1 MIKKFDKTNLKTVRE
16 DLNAILS
23 KYAKENNL
31 EIKLGNISFS
41 AGAFTTKMEAKV
53 IGVKSIQD
61 VWLDDAMRKFAFVKT
76 SKCGKT
82 LVGFNPRAGKYPYIF
97 EDAGKTY
104 KCSHTS
110 AEKYFKI
117 SNFYDKS

>member
-1 MIKKFDKTNLKTVRE
+1 MIKQFDKTNLKNVRA

-23 KYAKENNL
+23 KYAKDNGI
-31 EIKLGNISFS
+31 EINIGNISFT
-41 AGAFTTKMEAKV
+41 AGTFTTKMEAKV
-53 IGVKSIQD
+53 KGAKTIND

-82 LVGFNPRAGKYPYIF
+82 LVGYNPRAGKYPYIF
-97 EDAGKTY
+97 EDAGKKY
-104 KCSHTS
+104 KCSEAS
-110 AEKYFKI
+110 AMRYFKI